1 MFGGQYC
8 EGSLVGPLDHRHWA
22 LAVCVHIPF
31 IVLRC
36 CRHVLS
42 VAHNGT
48 GEGGIYS
55 CPAVQLPALDSYR
68 NDQYKDRS
76 PSLSTDPLG
85 YKQH

>member
-31 IVLRC
+31 LVLRC

-48 GEGGIYS
+48 GEGGTHVQQFS
-55 CPAVQLPALDSYR
+55 C
-68 NDQYKDRS
+68 
-76 PSLSTDPLG
+76 
-85 YKQH
+85 QHWTRIETISIKIVAQVFQRIH